1 MSSTELQMLMH
12 AVLDGEASPAEVA
25 ELDRVLAASA
35 SAREEFARLEQLFGD
50 LAAMPP
56 RHPPEGLV
64 AAVRA
69 ALPAVPAPD
78 QLSAVSRVL
87 RPSSEGIYPGGD
99 VPVSSQQQAPEHQ
112 PHPQLRRFS
121 MTQPHPPYSAKRK
134 AWIGAGIAL
143 VAVAVVVRYGFDT
156 VPKSEDVAGTV
167 VAAQRYRA
175 PQGAA
180 DIQLGDQTMAQLMQN
195 DAFVKLIRD
204 PQVQAMAR
212 EPGFVEAARLFQSN
226 PDLARQMA
234 AFAEP
239 AKKALATPE
248 MAKAMEVN
256 AEATRAVRLAAE
268 AAVQLQG
275 TADAQK
281 ILSGNKD
288 LARHVNWLAEMSKVA
303 PWRAS
308 MDKAESAEL
317 VALNVAFAERFAEHA
332 AKAEKAMASKE
343 VERLAVNQAELQKF
357 MRANEEAARL
367 ASSYTEAARA
377 LAANAEASRLA
388 ATNVEAA
395 RFLYF
400 NAEAAKVFA
409 RSPDLAK
416 VVLNNA
422 EATRILLAQP
432 EASRYLLQN
441 AEAGRQAL
449 LAAAADR
456 STR

>member
-1 MSSTELQMLMH
+1 MASTELRLLMQ
-12 AVLDGEASPAEVA
+12 AVLDGEASPAEAA
-25 ELDRVLAASA
+25 ELERVLAASPA
-35 SAREEFARLEQLFGD
+35 AREEFEQFRRLFDE
-50 LAAMPP
+50 LAAVPR
-56 RHPPEGLV
+56 RHPPEGL
-64 AAVRA
+64 AAAIRA
-69 ALPAVPAPD
+69 ALPVVPSSG

-99 VPVSSQQQAPEHQ
+99 VPATPEQETPAHQ
-112 PHPQLRRFS
+112 PRSQLRRFL

-134 AWIGAGIAL
+134 AWLGAGIAL
-143 VAVAVVVRYGFDT
+143 VAVAIVVRYGFDT
-156 VPKSEDVAGTV
+156 VPKPEDVAGTV

-180 DIQLGDQTMAQLMQN
+180 DIRLGDQTMAQLMQN

-248 MAKAMEVN
+248 LAKAMEVN
-256 AEATRAVRLAAE
+256 AEATRAVRLATE
-268 AAVQLQG
+268 AAVRLQG

-281 ILSGNKD
+281 ILSGSKD
-288 LARHVNWLAEMSKVA
+288 LARYVNWLAEMSKVA

-317 VALNVAFAERFAEHA
+317 VALNAAFAQRFAEHA
-332 AKAEKAMASKE
+332 AKAEKVMASKE
-343 VERLAVNQAELQKF
+343 VERLAMNQAELQKF
-357 MRANEEAARL
+357 MQASEAAARM
-367 ASSYTEAARA
+367 AQSYTEAAKV
-377 LAANAEASRLA
+377 LAASAEASQLA

-400 NAEAAKVFA
+400 NSEAARLLA
-409 RSPDLAK
+409 HSPDLAR

-422 EATRILLAQP
+422 EATRVLLAQP
-432 EASRYLLQN
+432 EASRHLLQN

>member
-1 MSSTELQMLMH
+1 MPSTELRMLMQ

-25 ELDRVLAASA
+25 ELNRVLAASPA
-35 SAREEFARLEQLFGD
+35 AREEFDQFKQLFSD
-50 LAAMPP
+50 LSEMP
-56 RHPPEGLV
+56 RKHPPEGLV

-69 ALPAVPAPD
+69 ALPAVSSSD
-78 QLSAVSRVL
+78 QLSGVSRVL

-99 VPVSSQQQAPEHQ
+99 VPVSAEQQTSEHQ
-112 PHPQLRRFS
+112 PHPQLRRFP

-143 VAVAVVVRYGFDT
+143 VAVAIVVRYGFDT

-180 DIQLGDQTMAQLMQN
+180 DIKLGDQTMAQLMQN

-239 AKKALATPE
+239 AKQALALPE

-268 AAVQLQG
+268 AAVRLQG

-281 ILSGNKD
+281 VLSGSKD
-288 LARHVNWLAEMSKVA
+288 LSRYVNWLAEMSKVA

-308 MDKAESAEL
+308 MDKAEAAEL
-317 VALNVAFAERFAEHA
+317 VALNAAFAERFAEHSA
-332 AKAEKAMASKE
+332 RAEKVMASKE
-343 VERLAVNQAELQKF
+343 VERLAASQAELQKF
-357 MRANEEAARL
+357 MQANEEAARM
-367 ASSYTEAARA
+367 ARNYTEAAKA
-377 LAANAEASRLA
+377 LAANAEVSRLA

-456 STR
+456 AVR

>member
-1 MSSTELQMLMH
+1 MSSTELRVLIQ
-12 AVLDGEASPAEVA
+12 AVLDGKASPAEVA
-25 ELDRVLAASA
+25 ELDRLLSHNAA
-35 SAREEFARLEQLFGD
+35 AREEFDGFRRLFDD
-50 LAAMPP
+50 LAAIPP

-64 AAVRA
+64 AAVCA
-69 ALPAVPAPD
+69 ALPVSPRAN
-78 QLSAVSRVL
+78 QLSDVSRVL

-99 VPVSSQQQAPEHQ
+99 VPVSPQIEPPQHQ
-112 PHPQLRRFS
+112 PHPQPRRFS

-143 VAVAVVVRYGFDT
+143 VAVAIVVRYGFDT

-180 DIQLGDQTMAQLMQN
+180 DIKLGDQTMAQLMQN

-239 AKKALATPE
+239 AKQALALPE

-268 AAVQLQG
+268 AAVRLQG

-281 ILSGNKD
+281 VLSGSKD
-288 LARHVNWLAEMSKVA
+288 LSRYVNWLAEMSKVA

-308 MDKAESAEL
+308 MDKAEAAEL
-317 VALNVAFAERFAEHA
+317 VALNAAFAERFAEHSA
-332 AKAEKAMASKE
+332 RAEKVMASKE
-343 VERLAVNQAELQKF
+343 VERLAASQAELQKF
-357 MRANEEAARL
+357 MQANEEAARM
-367 ASSYTEAARA
+367 ARNYTEAAKA
-377 LAANAEASRLA
+377 LAANAEVSRLA

-456 STR
+456 AVR